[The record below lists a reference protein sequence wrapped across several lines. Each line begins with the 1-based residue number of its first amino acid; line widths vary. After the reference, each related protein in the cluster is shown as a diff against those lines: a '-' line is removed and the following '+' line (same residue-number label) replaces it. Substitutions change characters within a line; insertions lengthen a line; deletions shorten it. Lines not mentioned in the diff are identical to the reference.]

1 VAAVDLTAIAGKAL
15 AFANR
20 ASEQV
25 AEIVSSPELEAR
37 IDRIPT
43 RLSDYGVDAF
53 GFDPQYVKRVI
64 GFGAW
69 VYRHYFRC
77 ETFGIDNIPD
87 GRCMIIANHSGQIP
101 VDAAMI
107 NMAVFLE
114 REPPRLVRT
123 AIERFVPETPF
134 VSTFMARCGQILGT
148 PENAK
153 RLLDAEEAL
162 MVFPEGVRGLNKTW
176 SERYRLQLFG
186 TGFMRLAIETNTPI
200 VPCVVIGAEEQSP
213 SIWASKT
220 LGKLFGIP
228 ALPITPT
235 IVPLP
240 APTRY
245 RIYFGKPMQFTG
257 DPNDEDDVIRAK
269 VENLRTAMQ
278 GMVDQGLANREHV
291 FW

>member
-1 VAAVDLTAIAGKAL
+1 MAGKVL

-20 ASEQV
+20 ASDQIG
-25 AEIVSSPELEAR
+25 EIVSSPELEAR
-37 IDRIPT
+37 LDRIPT

-77 ETFGIDNIPD
+77 DTFGIDNIPD
-87 GRCMIIANHSGQIP
+87 GRCMLVGNHSGQLP
-101 VDAAMI
+101 LDAAMI
-107 NMAVFLE
+107 TMATFLE
-114 REPPRLVRT
+114 REPPRFVRS

-162 MVFPEGVRGLNKTW
+162 LVFPEGVRGLNKVW

-186 TGFMRLAIETNTPI
+186 TGFMRLAIETGSPI
-200 VPCVVIGAEEQSP
+200 VPTVVIGAEEQSP
-213 SIWASKT
+213 SIFASKT

-235 IVPLP
+235 ILPLP

-269 VENLRTAMQ
+269 VEILRKAMQ
-278 GMVDQGLANREHV
+278 SMIDEGLANREHV

>member
-1 VAAVDLTAIAGKAL
+1 MDLTAVAGKVL

-20 ASEQV
+20 ASEQIG
-25 AEIVSSPELEAR
+25 EIVSSPELEAR
-37 IDRIPT
+37 IDRVPT

-87 GRCMIIANHSGQIP
+87 GRCMIIANHSGQLP
-101 VDAAMI
+101 LDAAMI

-148 PENAK
+148 PENVK

-162 MVFPEGVRGLNKTW
+162 MVFPEGVRGLNKVW

-186 TGFMRLAIETNTPI
+186 TGFMRLAIETSTPI

-213 SIWASKT
+213 SIFASKT

-257 DPNDEDDVIRAK
+257 DPNDEDEVIRAK

-278 GMVDQGLANREHV
+278 GMVETGLANREHV
-291 FW
+291 VW